1 MRIKCRGYEGNMIE
15 LDANEVYVRNPYT
28 YEQIRAVP
36 SYDISIRTDDG
47 AKIEL
52 DGVKESEIEVI
63 HG

>member
-15 LDANEVYVRNPYT
+15 LEANEVYVRNPYS
-28 YEQIRAVP
+28 YEPIRAVP